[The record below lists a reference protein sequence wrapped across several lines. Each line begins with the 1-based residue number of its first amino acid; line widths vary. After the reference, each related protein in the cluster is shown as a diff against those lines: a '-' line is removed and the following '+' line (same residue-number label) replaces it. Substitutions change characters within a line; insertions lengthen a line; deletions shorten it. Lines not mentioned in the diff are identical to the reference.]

1 MTEQRIALVTGAN
14 QGIGYAFVRELATRM
29 NEEDLVLLTGRDPDR
44 VATAV
49 AELADSEAGMA
60 RVEGR
65 VLDVTDGEAV
75 AALARE
81 LGAVDIVISNA
92 VGPLHPDRTQAEQAD
107 VFIDVANLGAQ
118 AVLREFGPILRP
130 GGRLIVVASSLGT
143 LEQLPERA
151 VGAVRRGDAGRGR
164 AGGRGVAGRD
174 SRRDGRGEGL
184 AGVDQLPVEGGSG
197 GRGTGRRGGSPYA
210 GPRGRDPGRV
220 GLPGAGGHPR
230 VPAVVRRL
238 QPGEVPGRGGQA
250 DRRRHPGRPRPIRRC
265 TANSS
270 ATAKSSRGSR
280 PRGEIT
286 PQYSSSRSSHKV
298 RTC

>member
-1 MTEQRIALVTGAN
+1 MREQRIALVTGAN
-14 QGIGYAFVRELATRM
+14 QGIGYAFVQELATRL

-60 RVEGR
+60 RIEGR

-118 AVLREFGPILRP
+118 AVLRSFGPILKP

-143 LEQLPERA
+143 LDHLPEELWPRFDGVTLGEVEQAVEDWRAAIHAGEQGWPEWINFPSKVAQVAAVRA
-151 VGAVRRGDAGRGR
+151 VAAERRTQDLADGTLVASVCPGLVDTRASRPWFDDFSEAKSPADAVTPIVDLILADHLDPAMYGELI
-164 AGGRGVAGRD
+164 
-174 SRRDGRGEGL
+174 RDGK
-184 AGVDQLPVEGGSG
+184 VLPWK
-197 GRGTGRRGGSPYA
+197 P
-210 GPRGRDPGRV
+210 
-220 GLPGAGGHPR
+220 
-230 VPAVVRRL
+230 
-238 QPGEVPGRGGQA
+238 
-250 DRRRHPGRPRPIRRC
+250 
-265 TANSS
+265 
-270 ATAKSSRGSR
+270 SR
-280 PRGEIT
+280 
-286 PQYSSSRSSHKV
+286 
-298 RTC
+298 